1 MRYLFL
7 VVGLIALFFMAMPLM
22 WGAMH
27 WVLFGLAIWGA
38 CALLKGP
45 RRRWYYEPV
54 PPRRP
59 AYRASSPQPEP
70 AAVSEGTDDLPLDLS
85 LKAGQ
90 IRHKAQELLKQ
101 AHRFP
106 FASRDLYVV
115 RATLDDYLPRTLQNF
130 RLVPPKS
137 REQPLPN
144 GTTPLQ
150 ELKDQLAL
158 LDSKLDE
165 IAEDLQRENI
175 DRLLAN
181 RRFLEER
188 FGRVVI

>member
-1 MRYLFL
+1 MKYLFL
-7 VVGLIALFFMAMPLM
+7 VAGLITLFFMAVPLM

-27 WVLFGLAIWGA
+27 WVLFGLVIWGA

-45 RRRWYYEPV
+45 PRRRYYEPV
-54 PPRRP
+54 PPRP
-59 AYRASSPQPEP
+59 AYRAPSPHP
-70 AAVSEGTDDLPLDLS
+70 APAPVSEGTDDLPLDLS
-85 LKAGQ
+85 LRAGQ

-130 RLVPPKS
+130 RLVPPES

-144 GTTPLQ
+144 GKTPLQ
-150 ELKDQLAL
+150 ELKEQLRL